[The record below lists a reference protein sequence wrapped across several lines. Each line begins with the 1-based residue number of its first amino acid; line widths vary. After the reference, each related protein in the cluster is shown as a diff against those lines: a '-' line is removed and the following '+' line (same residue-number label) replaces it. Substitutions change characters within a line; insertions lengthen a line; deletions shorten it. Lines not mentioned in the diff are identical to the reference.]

1 MNVLIDVNH
10 PAHVHFFK
18 HAIWELEGRGHECL
32 VTSREKD
39 VTVELLDEY
48 GIDHIPLTAQ
58 ASGLP
63 SLAKE
68 WAIRGIKMVGV
79 ARDFSPDV
87 IVSRPNPV
95 AVHTSKLIRCPNVL
109 FSDSDLPS
117 DGTVVQELVRKTT
130 YPFADMVCT
139 PESLKRD
146 FGAKHRR
153 VNGFFEL
160 AYLHPDRFEPD
171 AALLLEH
178 GIDPTSRF
186 FVLRFISWEAFHDEN
201 QGGLSWLAKEEIVEY
216 LEERGDVYITSESQL
231 PEEFEP
237 YRLPLPPSVI
247 HHALFFADL
256 YVGDSQTVATE
267 AAILGTP
274 AVRSNSFAGDGDMT
288 NFVELEK
295 KYDLMYSTPDEAQ
308 AIAKV
313 KELASDDDAS
323 QAWEEKRATLIEET
337 TDVTNSIVDTVLEIT
352 S

>member
-1 MNVLIDVNH
+1 MNILFDVNH

-18 HAIWELEGRGHECL
+18 HAIWELEDQGHECL

-39 VTVELLDEY
+39 VTVALLNEY
-48 GIDHIPLTAQ
+48 EIDHIPLTTQ
-58 ASGLP
+58 ALGLP

-68 WAIRGIKMVGV
+68 WATRGMKMIGV
-79 ARDFSPDV
+79 AREFSADV

-95 AVHTSKLIRCPNVL
+95 TVHTSKLCRCPNVL
-109 FSDSDLPS
+109 FSDSDPGS
-117 DGTVVQELVRKTT
+117 DGTFVQKIVRKTT

-139 PESLKRD
+139 PESLKWD
-146 FGAKHRR
+146 FGSKHRR
-153 VNGFFEL
+153 LNGYFEL
-160 AYLHPDRFEPD
+160 SYLHPDRFEPD
-171 AALLLEH
+171 ASLLRGH

-201 QGGLSWLAKEEIVEY
+201 QRGLSRSAKQELVEY
-216 LEERGDVYITSESQL
+216 LDERGDVYITSESEL
-231 PEEFEP
+231 PGEFEQ

-247 HHALFFADL
+247 HHALSYADL
-256 YVGDSQTVATE
+256 YVGDSQTMATE

-274 AVRSNSFAGDGDMT
+274 TVRSNSFAGDGDMT
-288 NFVELEK
+288 NFVELEEE
-295 KYDLMYSTPDEAQ
+295 YDLMYSMPDEDL

-323 QAWEEKRATLIEET
+323 QVWEEKRATLIEET
-337 TDVTNSIVDTVLEIT
+337 TDITDSIVESVLEIT